1 MELVSHTKQALKVA
15 NWSLYSLCGFI
26 CAIFFSWI
34 ILAQWQF
41 GYSALHSVMD
51 IEAHI
56 QKYGPQNRYKK
67 DFAKTDREEQIR
79 LFTAINDSI
88 HDDGKGLE
96 DIRYHR
102 TNGKEIGLLLRK
114 AEVLHL
120 QDVARLINV
129 FQYVA
134 LAALLTWAGL
144 IALSRYTNIERPTV
158 KQQSLSILASCLVA
172 TVVIVAI
179 GPVKVFYWFHELI
192 FPAEHEWFFYYQDSL
207 MTTLMKAPDLF
218 GAIAIL
224 IVLLGLVI
232 FISLNSFVDEIILKI
247 DTDK

>member
-1 MELVSHTKQALKVA
+1 MDRIKQFLTFA
-15 NWSLYSLCGFI
+15 NWSIYSLCGFI
-26 CAIFFSWI
+26 CAVFFSWV
-34 ILAQWQF
+34 ILAQCQF
-41 GYSALHSVMD
+41 GYSLLHSVMN

-67 DFAKTDREEQIR
+67 DFAKTDRDEQIR

-88 HDDGKGLE
+88 HDDGEGLGA
-96 DIRYHR
+96 IRYHR
-102 TNGKEIGLLLRK
+102 GDGKEIGVLLRK

-134 LAALLTWAGL
+134 IAALLLWAGL

-158 KQQSLSILASCLVA
+158 KQQSLSILATCAVA
-172 TVVIVAI
+172 TVLILAI
-179 GPVKVFYWFHELI
+179 GPVTVFYWFHELI

-218 GAIAIL
+218 GAIAIF
-224 IVLLGLVI
+224 IVLLALVI
-232 FISLNSFVDEIILKI
+232 FISLNSFVDEVILKI
-247 DTDK
+247 DTENK